1 MVPIDESSLT
11 PGQKRKLTTVRKTL
25 GNKIGDKAFL
35 EWLDSDR
42 DTNAELIAHTLW
54 PLVQSRKLSI
64 ARGGYLVK
72 RGRGRLVVE
81 RANP

>member
-35 EWLDSDR
+35 EWLDSGR
-42 DTNAELIAHTLW
+42 DPNAELIAATLW
-54 PLVQSRKLSI
+54 PLVESRKLSI

-81 RANP
+81 PASP